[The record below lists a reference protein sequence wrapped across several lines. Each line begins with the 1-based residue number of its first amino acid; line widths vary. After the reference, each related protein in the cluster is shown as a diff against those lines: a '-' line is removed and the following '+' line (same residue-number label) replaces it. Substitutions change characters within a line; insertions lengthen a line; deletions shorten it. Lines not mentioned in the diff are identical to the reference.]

1 KEQVI
6 VSASR
11 TQLRLSEAPGST
23 VSLSEKDVAST
34 PALTVDDM
42 LRQVPGF
49 ALFRRSGSR
58 TANPTSQGVS
68 LRGLGASGPAALWF
82 LRMAFR
88 LATRLGDG
96 FTGAAF
102 QKPKW
107 PAWKFFAE
115 EVQTCTVA
123 MRLAAS
129 CNLFRADPKLRR
141 CHWRRPTA
149 MNALQTSPSGP
160 VPPGGR
166 GIFKWLLICSTPTG
180 TSLFRLLFKAAW
192 TSRRIQSMLP
202 WTQPLA
208 TNLAA
213 RDESSAAPA
222 ISTKLGKMG

>member
-1 KEQVI
+1 MTCFARCRDLPS
-6 VSASR
+6 SAAPAAAPR
-11 TQLRLSEAPGST
+11 TPPRKAFHC
-23 VSLSEKDVAST
+23 
-34 PALTVDDM
+34 VDWE
-42 LRQVPGF
+42 R
-49 ALFRRSGSR
+49 A
-58 TANPTSQGVS
+58 A
-68 LRGLGASGPAALWF
+68 PAALWF

-129 CNLFRADPKLRR
+129 CNLFRADPNLRP

-160 VPPGGR
+160 VPQEGR

-222 ISTKLGKMG
+222 ISTKLGKMGRWCKTMTRMLSLEPWDWTKAGT